1 MASNIVHTTI
11 DAAYPV
17 AGVDNDTQGFRDNFS
32 IIKNNFAA
40 AYTEITDL
48 QTNGARLD
56 SENTFNGTSLVAANM
71 QATTEQHY
79 YPGVYTAGSNINF
92 QTAQSTTIRINVAQA
107 NTDGTTTMTFTLSD
121 FPATSYPIENYTMK
135 HTVYLKGLVAEDV
148 DPVAIVFDAEGGI
161 TVKKS
166 PGYPTSLTVDGVD
179 DPHVIEFTLLNINNA
194 RTVYAE
200 YKGLFSA

>member
-1 MASNIVHTTI
+1 MASNIVSDTI

-32 IIKNNFAA
+32 IIKQNFQS
-40 AYTEITDL
+40 AYTEITAL
-48 QTNGARLD
+48 QANSARLD
-56 SENTFNGTSLVAANM
+56 SENTFDGTSLVAANM

-79 YPGVYTAGSNINF
+79 YPGVYTTGSNINF

-107 NTDGTTTMTFTLSD
+107 NLDGTTSMTFTLSD
-121 FPATSYPIENYTMK
+121 FPATSYIVENYTMK

-148 DPVAIVFDAEGGI
+148 DPVGIVFQAEGGI

-166 PGYPTSLTVDGVD
+166 PNFPASLTVDGVD
-179 DPHVIEFTLLNINNA
+179 DPIIIEFTLLNINNS
-194 RTVYAE
+194 RVVYAD